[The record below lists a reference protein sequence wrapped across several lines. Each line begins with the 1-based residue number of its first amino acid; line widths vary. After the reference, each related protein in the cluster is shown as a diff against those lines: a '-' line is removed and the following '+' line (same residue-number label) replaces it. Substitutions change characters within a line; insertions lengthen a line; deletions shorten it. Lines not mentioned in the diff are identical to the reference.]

1 MPVHHVCMATMTNAT
16 LSAPGALR
24 RLSLLPAGR
33 RPLNRDEAL
42 RQVRSV
48 RRHVESRAD
57 RFAHLKRVYD

>member
-1 MPVHHVCMATMTNAT
+1 MATKPTVAV
-16 LSAPGALR
+16 PV
-24 RLSLLPAGR
+24 LPAGARLLSLASAKQR

-48 RRHVESRAD
+48 RHHVQARSE

>member
-1 MPVHHVCMATMTNAT
+1 MATTNAT
-16 LSAPGALR
+16 MSAAGALR
-24 RLSLLPAGR
+24 RLALVQPGR

-48 RRHVESRAD
+48 RRHVQSRAE